1 MLNKAENLSSVNGL
15 ASYGGRERERE
26 EEGGKREREE
36 ERGKGKREDEE
47 EKEGKGR
54 ETEREKEITIRSSSF
69 IPFSFPFLSS
79 SLHQLTLVSVPTHD

>member
-1 MLNKAENLSSVNGL
+1 MGWHPMEG
-15 ASYGGRERERE
+15 ERERE

-54 ETEREKEITIRSSSF
+54 ETEREIIIRSSSF